1 MHFPPPLHGRGKDAG
16 SSFPPRHGGGGMIR
30 LIDAPVPRR
39 RMLREQVK
47 RVNDE
52 RCHRHTQE
60 RPGADYC
67 TLIHHGRIYN
77 MIRSAARFVIMGE
90 NVPPLFCH
98 LFPHAG
104 NNSISPLACYLLA
117 TYSRKWIL
125 THCGCNKRAGA
136 TSQWLRS
143 VSGPLLRCIFS
154 NASRVDRTE
163 SSTI

>member
-1 MHFPPPLHGRGKDAG
+1 
-16 SSFPPRHGGGGMIR
+16 MIG

-47 RVNDE
+47 RVSDE
-52 RCHRHTQE
+52 RCHRHTPEQ
-60 RPGADYC
+60 PGADDC
-67 TLIHHGRIYN
+67 TLIHHGRTYDTWF
-77 MIRSAARFVIMGE
+77 RWWAAPFVIMGG
-90 NVPPLFCH
+90 NVPLLFCH

-117 TYSRKWIL
+117 TYSTKWLL
-125 THCGCNKRAGA
+125 THRGCNKRAGS

-154 NASRVDRTE
+154 NDRIE